1 MRISRFPVRSMTTVL
16 CALVV
21 TGGSALAAGE
31 AAAASGK
38 VITGSGYTLKIRSA
52 PSATAPI
59 VGELR
64 NGNQITI
71 ECQTTGTPV
80 KGDYGTTTLWDRIPG
95 RGYVSD
101 AWIYTGT
108 NGRVAG
114 ECGGSTP
121 PKAPSAGRAKGLT
134 AQSTNPFNTASLRG
148 YCTYGAQEKIRQ
160 AAGYYIGA
168 LNGDAGRWADQ
179 ARAARWTVV
188 TSPQPRSVVVYPG
201 GVGHVAWVDA
211 VNGSTLTIIDMNGG
225 TGGMS
230 YPYKTSKFGQWD
242 TRQSQH
248 RAGMQYILI
257 P

>member
-1 MRISRFPVRSMTTVL
+1 MTTAL

-21 TGGSALAAGE
+21 AGGSVLAAGE
-31 AAAASGK
+31 AAAASGR

-52 PSATAPI
+52 PNASAPI

-71 ECQTTGTPV
+71 ECQTNGSAV
-80 KGDYGTTTLWDRIPG
+80 RGDYGTTTLWDRIPG

-114 ECGGSTP
+114 ECGGAP
-121 PKAPSAGRAKGLT
+121 APAAPSSGRAKGLT
-134 AQSTNPFNTASLRG
+134 VQGHNPFNTADLRG
-148 YCTYGAQEKIRQ
+148 YCTYGAQEMIRR

-168 LNGDAGRWADQ
+168 LRGNAGQWADQ

-188 TSPQPRSVVVYPG
+188 SSPQPRSVVVYPSSIVG

-211 VNGSTLTIIDMNGG
+211 VKGNTLTITDMNGG
-225 TGGMS
+225 TGGAT
-230 YPYKTSKFGQWD
+230 YPYKTSKFGVFD
-242 TRQSQH
+242 TRPSQH
-248 RAGMQYILI
+248 RPGMQYILI